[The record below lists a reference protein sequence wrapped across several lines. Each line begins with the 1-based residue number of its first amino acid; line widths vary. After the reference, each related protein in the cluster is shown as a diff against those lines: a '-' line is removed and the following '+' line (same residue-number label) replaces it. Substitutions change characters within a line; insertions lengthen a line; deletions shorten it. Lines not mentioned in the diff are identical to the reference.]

1 VTTIRDG
8 SLDDVPAVARM
19 LSLAEPDRVLTPE
32 GMLHFVG
39 TVPERARRR
48 LFAAEADDG
57 TLVGWGAAGLTW
69 ESDTPGDAYAICN
82 VHVDHRRR
90 GIGTQLWEHVEAHLA
105 VIGAERVSVSGLDE
119 PGAHAFAAAH
129 GFRET
134 FRLRTSRLELA
145 TLPPPPELPA
155 GVELRPLADYAAD
168 PRPVYELDA
177 EASRDIPL
185 DQPIGD
191 IPYDEWLERYWLM
204 PMTDR
209 EVSLVLLADGEPAA
223 FTIVGA
229 DYEHGRL
236 ESGMTGTLRRFRGR
250 GFGELVKRHSLARAR
265 ERGLTTAF
273 TMNDETNSA
282 MLRINERLGYRPSS
296 AHVTF
301 SRP

>member
-1 VTTIRDG
+1 
-8 SLDDVPAVARM
+8 
-19 LSLAEPDRVLTPE
+19 
-32 GMLHFVG
+32 
-39 TVPERARRR
+39 
-48 LFAAEADDG
+48 
-57 TLVGWGAAGLTW
+57 
-69 ESDTPGDAYAICN
+69 
-82 VHVDHRRR
+82 
-90 GIGTQLWEHVEAHLA
+90 
-105 VIGAERVSVSGLDE
+105 
-119 PGAHAFAAAH
+119 
-129 GFRET
+129 
-134 FRLRTSRLELA
+134 
-145 TLPPPPELPA
+145 
-155 GVELRPLADYAAD
+155 
-168 PRPVYELDA
+168 
-177 EASRDIPL
+177 
-185 DQPIGD
+185 
-191 IPYDEWLERYWLM
+191 M